1 MKLYKVIFSFSILL
15 FLGYLIFLAVKFSSI
30 NETIPIHYSSE
41 GADGFG
47 SKIFLWFEAAINAI
61 ILIFIGLIL
70 LFPEKMFR
78 KTDEYLESSL
88 EAAIKNR
95 QIFLSVLSV
104 LITLVFC
111 GLSLKEIMP

>member
-30 NETIPIHYSSE
+30 HETIPIHYSSE

-104 LITLVFC
+104 LITVLFC